1 MLGIDE
7 LLSIPMNEDEVIQ
20 RDWLLLDVDSI
31 IFIEVLDEDN
41 ALDVA
46 YSIFDVSYNETEDK
60 RKVLGLPDSLETVK
74 PLCL

>member
-46 YSIFDVSYNETEDK
+46 YSIFDVSYNEIEDK
-60 RKVLGLPDSLETVK
+60 EEF
-74 PLCL
+74 